1 MKTKGSTIIA
11 GMLIAVMVAG
21 LSGCATTGD
30 HAKTKKGAGIGAAV
44 GAITGAIIGHQA
56 DRSGGALKGALIG
69 AAAGGAL
76 GAGVGAY
83 QDKQQAE
90 FERQLAA
97 EQAAHHVEIERM
109 QNEVL
114 KLTMSSEV
122 SFDYD
127 SAKIKPSFQP
137 TMNKMATIME
147 RYDQTKIVVVGHTD
161 SDGSERYNQR
171 LSEERAVSA
180 AHYLENKNISRTR
193 VGVEGRGELEPRE
206 SNATADGRAA
216 NRRVEIYVVPDN
228 DASLPPQ

>member
-1 MKTKGSTIIA
+1 MKTKRTTIIS
-11 GMLIAVMVAG
+11 GILIAVMVAG
-21 LSGCATTGD
+21 LSGCASTGE
-30 HAKTKKGAGIGAAV
+30 KTKKGAGIGAAL
-44 GAITGAIIGHQA
+44 GAVTGAIIGHQK
-56 DRSGGALKGALIG
+56 DPSGGALKGALIG

-90 FERQLAA
+90 FEEQLAA
-97 EQAAHHVEIERM
+97 ERAAHQVEIERM

-127 SAKIKPSFQP
+127 SAKVKQSFEP
-137 TMNKMATIME
+137 TLNKMANIME

-161 SDGSERYNQR
+161 SDGSEQYNQR

-180 AHYLENKNISRTR
+180 AHYLERKNISRTR
-193 VGVEGRGELEPRE
+193 VGVEGRGELDPRT
-206 SNATADGRAA
+206 SNSTSEGRAA
-216 NRRVEIYVVPDN
+216 NRRVEIYLVPEN